1 MIGKLNGKI
10 DSCFSDYVIID
21 ISGVGYL
28 VYCSSRTLNQLVVN
42 ENCQLFIETHVRE
55 DHINLYGFLSMEEK
69 NFFNLLQ
76 SVNGIGTRMAL
87 SILSGLSL
95 QQIQSAIAKRDKD
108 VFKSVSGVGLKLAE
122 RIIIELKN
130 KIPSNVMDDSN
141 SIVDRNDL
149 ESDGVASDAVLA
161 LLGLGLNRAEAQNLV
176 QGVIAKNPDVSIDQL
191 ITLALKMRGSNV

>member
-1 MIGKLNGKI
+1 M
-10 DSCFSDYVIID
+10 
-21 ISGVGYL
+21 
-28 VYCSSRTLNQLVVN
+28 
-42 ENCQLFIETHVRE
+42 
-55 DHINLYGFLSMEEK
+55 
-69 NFFNLLQ
+69 
-76 SVNGIGTRMAL
+76 
-87 SILSGLSL
+87 
-95 QQIQSAIAKRDKD
+95 
-108 VFKSVSGVGLKLAE
+108 
-122 RIIIELKN
+122 KN